1 MSHEY
6 DLLSIHDFIFN
17 KILPKFGSYDR
28 KQLLSKYFDS
38 SNYLCSYYENLINFF
53 KEVEWKID
61 SSIRNEFKSKM
72 SLCYYNIGMIDYNDE
87 NYSDSIDKFNDCIN
101 NYYITSEYR
110 KKSREKI
117 SKGYYFLGKEQYD
130 NNDFYEAERY
140 LSNSTDYFSDSSIEN
155 YFKTKI
161 KNLLS
166 ETYKKIG
173 EKKWN
178 KNNEYDMKDSIEYYI
193 KALDKSSGNESNKIS
208 NIIHNLNEYYYLY
221 KAYNSSGS
229 SRRDYLYS
237 SYNSNSGYS
246 SKIYSLYQRQCN
258 ILRTEEESSNIN
270 SRNYSL
276 NSEINNIKYQI
287 SNQETYNKRQSEY
300 NKTMKL
306 NVNGLIDKMN
316 QLNTDMNNII
326 GQTIKDSGDVIQTQ
340 KDTKE
345 KIDSNIEKQ
354 EKFLEELEKIEKEKQ
369 KNIKEKKEVNRN
381 LKEQNEQYI
390 IILKNFEEKLN
401 KRLLNN

>member
-1 MSHEY
+1 
-6 DLLSIHDFIFN
+6 
-17 KILPKFGSYDR
+17 
-28 KQLLSKYFDS
+28 
-38 SNYLCSYYENLINFF
+38 
-53 KEVEWKID
+53 
-61 SSIRNEFKSKM
+61 
-72 SLCYYNIGMIDYNDE
+72 
-87 NYSDSIDKFNDCIN
+87 
-101 NYYITSEYR
+101 
-110 KKSREKI
+110 
-117 SKGYYFLGKEQYD
+117 
-130 NNDFYEAERY
+130 
-140 LSNSTDYFSDSSIEN
+140 
-155 YFKTKI
+155 
-161 KNLLS
+161 
-166 ETYKKIG
+166 
-173 EKKWN
+173 
-178 KNNEYDMKDSIEYYI
+178 MKDSIEYYI
-193 KALDKSSGNESNKIS
+193 KAWNKSSGNESNKIS

-237 SYNSNSGYS
+237 SYNSNGGYQ

-258 ILRTEEESSNIN
+258 IVRTEEESSNIN

-326 GQTIKDSGDVIQTQ
+326 GKTIKDSGDVIQTQ

-369 KNIKEKKEVNRN
+369 KNIKEKKEANRN

>member
-17 KILPKFGSYDR
+17 KILPKFSSYDR

-72 SLCYYNIGMIDYNDE
+72 SLCYYNIGMYDYNDE
-87 NYSDSIDKFNDCIN
+87 NYSDSIDKFYECIN

-110 KKSREKI
+110 KKSRERI

-130 NNDFYEAERY
+130 NDDFYEAERY
-140 LSNSTDYFSDSSIEN
+140 LSNSIDYFSDSSIEN

-193 KALDKSSGNESNKIS
+193 KALNKSSGSETNKIS

-229 SRRDYLYS
+229 SRRDFLYS

-258 ILRTEEESSNIN
+258 ILRTEEEISNIN

-369 KNIKEKKEVNRN
+369 KNIKEKKEANRN

>member
-1 MSHEY
+1 MNHES
-6 DLLSIHDFIFN
+6 DLLIIHDFIFN

-72 SLCYYNIGMIDYNDE
+72 SFCYYKIGMCDYNDE

-101 NYYITSEYR
+101 NYYITSEYN
-110 KKSREKI
+110 
-117 SKGYYFLGKEQYD
+117 D
-130 NNDFYEAERY
+130 NDNFYEAERY
-140 LSNSTDYFSDSSIEN
+140 LLNSIEYFSDTSIEN
-155 YFKTKI
+155 YFKNKI

-178 KNNEYDMKDSIEYYI
+178 KNNEYDMKDSIEYYR

-221 KAYNSSGS
+221 KAYDSSGS

-237 SYNSNSGYS
+237 SYNSNGGYG

-258 ILRTEEESSNIN
+258 IVRTEEESSNIN

-287 SNQETYNKRQSEY
+287 SNQETYNKRQSAH

-345 KIDSNIEKQ
+345 KIDSNIE
-354 EKFLEELEKIEKEKQ
+354 
-369 KNIKEKKEVNRN
+369 N
-381 LKEQNEQYI
+381 
-390 IILKNFEEKLN
+390 
-401 KRLLNN
+401 

>member
-1 MSHEY
+1 
-6 DLLSIHDFIFN
+6 
-17 KILPKFGSYDR
+17 
-28 KQLLSKYFDS
+28 
-38 SNYLCSYYENLINFF
+38 
-53 KEVEWKID
+53 
-61 SSIRNEFKSKM
+61 M
-72 SLCYYNIGMIDYNDE
+72 SLCYYNIGMFDYNDE
-87 NYSDSIDKFNDCIN
+87 NYSDSIDKFYECIN

-178 KNNEYDMKDSIEYYI
+178 KNNEYDMKDSIEYYR
-193 KALDKSSGNESNKIS
+193 KALDKSSGSETNKIS
-208 NIIHNLNEYYYLY
+208 NIIQNLNEYYYLY

-237 SYNSNSGYS
+237 SYNSNGGYG
-246 SKIYSLYQRQCN
+246 SKIYSLYQRQCD

-287 SNQETYNKRQSEY
+287 SNQETYNKRQSEH

-369 KNIKEKKEVNRN
+369 KNIKEKKEANRN

>member
-1 MSHEY
+1 
-6 DLLSIHDFIFN
+6 
-17 KILPKFGSYDR
+17 
-28 KQLLSKYFDS
+28 
-38 SNYLCSYYENLINFF
+38 
-53 KEVEWKID
+53 
-61 SSIRNEFKSKM
+61 
-72 SLCYYNIGMIDYNDE
+72 
-87 NYSDSIDKFNDCIN
+87 
-101 NYYITSEYR
+101 
-110 KKSREKI
+110 
-117 SKGYYFLGKEQYD
+117 
-130 NNDFYEAERY
+130 
-140 LSNSTDYFSDSSIEN
+140 
-155 YFKTKI
+155 
-161 KNLLS
+161 
-166 ETYKKIG
+166 
-173 EKKWN
+173 
-178 KNNEYDMKDSIEYYI
+178 MKDSIEYYI
-193 KALDKSSGNESNKIS
+193 KALDKYSGFESNKIS

-237 SYNSNSGYS
+237 SYNSNGGYQ

-258 ILRTEEESSNIN
+258 IVRTEEESSNIN

-345 KIDSNIEKQ
+345 KIDSNIAKQ

-369 KNIKEKKEVNRN
+369 KNIKEKKEANRN